1 MDWREAMWQ
10 QGYEL
15 GCCWNSLGYSDGSGD
30 KKKMEY
36 LRDVSD
42 MESKTLGDRLG
53 SRIKER
59 QKG

>member
-1 MDWREAMWQ
+1 MWQ

-15 GCCWNSLGYSDGSGD
+15 GCCWDSLGYSDGSGD
-30 KKKMEY
+30 KKKMAY

-42 MESKTLGDRLG
+42 MESKTLGYRLG
-53 SRIKER
+53 SRMKER